1 MVWNVDYFDFS
12 TLDFKPLKR
21 RAGERGKQQYADCI
35 CCFDIE
41 TTRLVE
47 YEQSVMYV
55 WQLAID
61 LHTVLIGRTW
71 EQFKDTLLKL
81 KERLGDLK
89 LVIYDYN
96 LSYEIQFLAGI
107 YHFSD
112 WEVFCT
118 DQRKVLKAVMYKTF
132 EFRCA
137 FRLTNMSLDAAARR
151 YNKVY
156 FKKSGQEFD
165 YTQRRFSDTPLTR
178 KELRYAV
185 NDVLA
190 TVEMVYAVLKLN
202 DDSLYS
208 VPLTSTG
215 FVRRNVKQAMYD
227 YHYFLVKNWP
237 DYECYQLLK
246 AAFRGGN
253 THANRYYT
261 GEILDHVKS
270 VDISSSYPS
279 QQVNKDFPISPFKK
293 RKTMTL
299 RYLHKCMDQGD
310 AVIMRVILTDL
321 KLKNKYEPVPYIS
334 VGKCLALHFPDDE
347 GICIDNGRLLAARYV
362 ELAITDIDYR
372 LIERQYSFNMEIV
385 SMYTSH
391 YGKLPDPLRDLNIEY
406 FKRKTE
412 LKGIEGQEL
421 YYFKNKE
428 LLNSIYGMSVQDPVK
443 ARILFSDLGYV
454 TDESQS
460 LQDLHAKKANVAY
473 TEYQYGIWTTCHAR
487 EALQFGI
494 DLCGDNLVYC
504 DTDSCKFL
512 GDIDFSEY
520 NKARIAECLSSGSHA
535 TDKHGVEHYMGV
547 YEDDGQYDR
556 FVTLG
561 AKKYAYEDSKGV
573 HITVSG
579 VSKKLGAEELAKAG
593 GLEAFK
599 PGFVFQNSGKTESL
613 YNDENGKIVNV
624 DGHLLKLTRNVV
636 IREVPYTLQ
645 LSGDYSELLET
656 SANLLN
662 KVHLFWRNCRL

>member
-61 LHTVLIGRTW
+61 MHTVLIGRTW

-89 LVIYDYN
+89 LVIYDFN

-118 DQRKVLKAVMYKTF
+118 DQRKVLKAVMYKQF

-137 FRLTNMSLDAAARR
+137 FRLTNMSLDAASRR
-151 YNKVY
+151 YNKTY
-156 FKKSGQEFD
+156 FKKSGVEFD
-165 YTQRRFSDTPLTR
+165 YTQRRFADTPLTR

-190 TVEMVYAVLKLN
+190 TVEMVYAILKLN

-261 GEILDHVKS
+261 GEILSNVKS

-293 RKTMTL
+293 RKTLTL

-310 AVIMRVILTDL
+310 AVIMRVILKDL
-321 KLKNKYEPVPYIS
+321 QLKNKYEPVPYIS
-334 VGKCLALHFPDDE
+334 VGKCLALHFPDE
-347 GICIDNGRLLAARYV
+347 AGICIDNGRLLAARLV

-372 LIERQYSFNMEIV
+372 LIERQYSFDMEIV
-385 SMYTSH
+385 SLYSSH

-406 FKRKTE
+406 FRRKTE
-412 LKGIEGQEL
+412 LKGVAGQEL
-421 YYFKNKE
+421 YYHKNKE

-443 ARILFSDLGYV
+443 ARILFSDLGYI

-460 LQDLHAKKANVAY
+460 LEDLHAKKANVAY

-487 EALQFGI
+487 EALQYGI

-512 GDIDFSEY
+512 GDIDFSAY
-520 NKARIAECLSSGSHA
+520 NRDRIAECMESGSHA

-556 FVTLG
+556 FITLG

-579 VSKKLGAEELAKAG
+579 VSKKLGAEELTKAG

-636 IREVPYTLQ
+636 IRDVPYTLQ
-645 LSGDYSELLET
+645 LSGDYSELIET